1 MEKTNKQTE
10 KKELRKENIQ
20 LNNRVFELEQRE
32 KLVPNKQQTTF
43 PRSNTSQ
50 ASYLGRRGRYI
61 GKDSP

>member
-32 KLVPNKQQTTF
+32 KLVPNK
-43 PRSNTSQ
+43 
-50 ASYLGRRGRYI
+50 
-61 GKDSP
+61 